1 MAVRELLPG
10 ISSVGVIDW
19 HRTAFDDLMEL
30 PDGTTYNAYVV
41 RGSEKTA
48 LIDTVEAGF
57 DEEYVT
63 NLIRAKVDSVDYI
76 IANHAEQDHSG
87 ALPLLLELFPMA
99 TVVTTEKGK
108 ELLCSML
115 LIDEERILAAEDG
128 DCLELGDK
136 RLVFYSMP
144 WVHWPETMVTWV
156 PEDRILFSCDLFG
169 AHLACSS
176 LFADG
181 SSRLQEAAKRYY
193 AIIMQPFRSKIRDY
207 IEKVESLDPVM
218 IAPSHGPVYTNPEE
232 ILSLYRDWSSEEGK
246 NLVVIPFVS
255 MHHSTRWMVER
266 LTDALIERGVEV
278 RPYDLG
284 TASTGTIAMDLID
297 ATTIVIGSPT
307 VHFGPHPKAAHVAFL
322 TNILKPK
329 ARYAAVIGSFGWGG
343 KTVQALGEMMP
354 KLGAEMLEPV
364 YIKGKAGEQE
374 LVAVSRLADEIY
386 KRHQDNSLV

>member
-1 MAVRELLPG
+1 MVVREILPG

-19 HRTAFDDLMEL
+19 HRLAFDDLMEL
-30 PDGTTYNAYVV
+30 PDGTSYNAYVV
-41 RGSEKTA
+41 QGSEKTA

-63 NLIRAKVDSVDYI
+63 NLIRAKLDSVDYI

-87 ALPLLLELFPMA
+87 ALPLLLELYPMA

-108 ELLCSML
+108 DLLCSML
-115 LIDEERILAAEDG
+115 LIDDERILVAEDR
-128 DCLELGDK
+128 DSLDLGDK
-136 RLVFYSMP
+136 TLVFYSMP

-193 AIIMQPFRSKIRDY
+193 AVIMQPFRSKIQEY
-207 IEKVESLDPVM
+207 VEQVESLNPAV
-218 IAPSHGPVYTNPEE
+218 IAPSHGPVYNNPSA
-232 ILSLYRDWSSEEGK
+232 ILSLYREWSSDEGK

-255 MHHSTRWMVER
+255 MHHSTKWMVER
-266 LTDALIERGVEV
+266 LTDALIQRGIDV

-284 TASTGTIAMDLID
+284 TSSTGTIAMDLID

-307 VHFGPHPKAAHVAFL
+307 VHFGPHPKAANIAFL

-343 KTVQALGEMMP
+343 KTVQTLGEMMP
-354 KLGAEMLEPV
+354 KLEAEMLEPV
-364 YIKGKAGEQE
+364 YIKGKPGEQE
-374 LVAVSRLADEIY
+374 LVAITVLADEIY
-386 KRHQDNSLV
+386 KRHQDNHLV